1 MAAAIVGLLCASTT
15 SVHAQPAASFDRP
28 EASAVRI
35 DASEAPTIDGDLSDP
50 VWAKATVIDRFTQKR
65 PNPGDPAT
73 ERTVLRI
80 LFDENNLYFAVYAY
94 DSQPDQIIA
103 GTMQRD
109 GPLGAADSIV
119 LLIDPGLTR
128 RNAYGFEVDA
138 AGARRDELEINNTI
152 ELAEWNAIWT
162 ARA

>member
-35 DASEAPTIDGDLSDP
+35 DASEAPTIDGNLSDP

-65 PNPGDPAT
+65 PNPVCLRPS
-73 ERTVLRI
+73 ERSCASFLTKTI
-80 LFDENNLYFAVYAY
+80 SISPSYAY

-103 GTMQRD
+103 GTLQRD
-109 GPLGAADSIV
+109 GPLGAAIPS
-119 LLIDPGLTR
+119 
-128 RNAYGFEVDA
+128 FS
-138 AGARRDELEINNTI
+138 
-152 ELAEWNAIWT
+152 
-162 ARA
+162 